1 MPNFNIYTI
10 KASEAVQAAHDLAL
24 KQKNSAIDSPHLL
37 ISMLEQEEGYIP
49 MIIKKL
55 GLEPNNLKDKIQSM
69 LNNMPKLDGKY
80 QLWMSHEMSQV
91 LTEAENI
98 MKKMWDSYV
107 TTEHLFLAMLQ
118 NKTEIATQVLL
129 PMSISED
136 KVKSAIET
144 IRGGEKV
151 SSQDPEVTLNSLSK
165 YWRDLTKLA
174 EEWKLDPIIGR
185 EEETRRTIQILSR
198 RTKNNPVLVGD
209 AGVGKTAILEG
220 LAQQIVKG
228 EVPDILRDKKIIEL
242 DMWSLMA
249 GTKFRGEFEERLKAI
264 ITEIEKSNGKIIL
277 FIDEIHTIVGAGK
290 SEGSMDMGNMI
301 KPSLARWSMRVIG
314 ATTLNEYRKHVEKD
328 PALERR
334 FQPVMVD
341 EPTRED
347 SIAILRGIK
356 DAYETHHGIKI
367 WDAALVAAVDLS
379 IKYIADRKL
388 PDKAI
393 DLMDEATASV
403 KMWLTSMP
411 EDILKLDKKIR
422 TLEIEKSSIHID
434 SEQTD
439 KQKKRIQDIEKE
451 IADLSEQF
459 NTVKTEWEDGRKLV
473 LQSKEIKEQI
483 AKLSHEAVLAEKQT
497 DFNKVAEI
505 RYSKIPSLEKDLQAV
520 EDNITKAKNSKKI
533 IIKDIVEPEDIAII
547 VSKWTGIPASK
558 LVESER
564 EKLTNLESYLK
575 LNVVGQDHAVATVS
589 NAIRRARAG
598 LKDPSRPIGSFL
610 FLGPTGV
617 GKTELTKTLAK
628 FLFDDEKAMTR
639 IDMSEY
645 MEKHSVSRLIGAP
658 PWYVGYDEGG
668 QLTEAVR
675 RRPFSVILF
684 DEVEKAHPDVFNVLL
699 QVLDDGR
706 ITDSKWRTVD
716 FKNTII
722 ILTSNIGANQIM
734 EQMQESSKDGKF
746 SIDDANKVRET
757 IEKSL
762 LANLQTFF
770 KPEFLNR
777 LDDIIVFNPLADE
790 TLRSIVDIQISN
802 FVDMLK
808 KEKDM
813 TLNITEDA
821 KDFIAKIWWDPTFG
835 ARPLK
840 RAIQKHILDELAMKI
855 IAGEVKEEDSIVAD
869 YDKGKD
875 RLEFRVSR
883 QKLVSK

>member
-10 KASEAVQAAHDLAL
+10 KASEAVQSAHDLAL
-24 KQKNSAIDSPHLL
+24 QQKNSVIDSPHLL
-37 ISMLEQEEGYIP
+37 IAMLEQEDWYIP

-55 GLEPNNLKDKIQSM
+55 WLEVNNVKEKVKSM
-69 LNNMPKLDGKY
+69 LDSMPKLDGKY
-80 QLWMSHEMSQV
+80 QLWMSHELSQV

-107 TTEHLFLAMLQ
+107 TTEHLFLAILK
-118 NKTEIATQVLL
+118 NKTEIATQVLF

-136 KVKSAIET
+136 KVKSAIEE
-144 IRGGEKV
+144 IRGWEKI

-165 YWRDLTKLA
+165 FGRDLTKLA
-174 EEWKLDPIIGR
+174 EEGKLDPIIGR
-185 EEETRRTIQILSR
+185 EEEIRRTIQILSR

-220 LAQQIVKG
+220 LAQLIVKG
-228 EVPDILRDKKIIEL
+228 EVPDILKDKKIVEL
-242 DMWSLMA
+242 DMGSLMA
-249 GTKFRGEFEERLKAI
+249 GSKYRWEFEERLKAVI
-264 ITEIEKSNGKIIL
+264 NEIEKSNGKIIL

-301 KPSLARWSMRVIG
+301 KPSLARWTMRVIG
-314 ATTLNEYRKHVEKD
+314 ATTLNEYRKYVEKD

-341 EPTRED
+341 EPSRED
-347 SIAILRGIK
+347 TIAILRGIK

-367 WDAALVAAVDLS
+367 SDEALVAAVDLS

-403 KMWLTSMP
+403 KMGLTSMP

-422 TLEIEKSSIHID
+422 TLEIEKSSIRID
-434 SEQTD
+434 KEQSE
-439 KQKKRIQDIEKE
+439 KQKKRIKDLEKE
-451 IADLSEQF
+451 IADLKEKF
-459 NTVKTEWEDGRKLV
+459 NTLKAEWEDGRKLV
-473 LQSKEIKEQI
+473 VQAKEIKEQI

-505 RYSKIPSLEKDLQAV
+505 RYSRIPALEKDLQKI
-520 EDNITKAKNSKKI
+520 EEKITKAKASGKI

-564 EKLTNLESYLK
+564 EKLTNLEKYLK
-575 LNVVGQDHAVATVS
+575 MHVVGQDHAISIVS

-598 LKDPSRPIGSFL
+598 LKDPNRPIGSFL

-645 MEKHSVSRLIGAP
+645 MEKHSVARLIGAP
-658 PWYVGYDEGG
+658 PWYVWYDEGG

-684 DEVEKAHPDVFNVLL
+684 DEVEKAHPEVFNVLL

-734 EQMQESSKDGKF
+734 EQMQEKSKDGKF
-746 SIDDANKVRET
+746 TLKDANNVRES
-757 IEKSL
+757 IEKKL
-762 LANLQTFF
+762 LENLQTFF

-777 LDDIIVFNPLADE
+777 LDDIIVFNPLSDE
-790 TLRSIVDIQISN
+790 TLRSIVEIQTNN
-802 FVDMLK
+802 FIKMLK
-808 KEKDM
+808 SEKDIN
-813 TLNITEDA
+813 LKITEEA
-821 KDFIAKIWWDPTFG
+821 KDFIAKIWWDPVFG

-840 RAIQKHILDELAMKI
+840 RAIQRYILDELAMKI
-855 IAGEVKEEDSIVAD
+855 ISGEIKEEDNIVAD
-869 YDKGKD
+869 YDKSKD
-875 RLEFRVSR
+875 KLIFKVSR
-883 QKLVSK
+883 KKLVNK